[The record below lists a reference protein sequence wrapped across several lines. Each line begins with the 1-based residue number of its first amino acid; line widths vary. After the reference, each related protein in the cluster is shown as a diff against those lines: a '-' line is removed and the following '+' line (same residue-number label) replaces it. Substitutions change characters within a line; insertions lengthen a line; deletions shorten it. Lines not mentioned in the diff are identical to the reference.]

1 MKTNRYGFQ
10 VMQPLILISIIN
22 GENGE
27 VVEEYKRDIG
37 DLDPFE
43 LKRLLQNVCNRILS
57 QYRRELLIGYAQASR
72 VSPNQ
77 SPEPVPIRVR
87 AQAF

>member
-1 MKTNRYGFQ
+1 
-10 VMQPLILISIIN
+10 MQPLILISIIN

-57 QYRRELLIGYAQASR
+57 QYRRELLVGYAQVSH

-77 SPEPVPIRVR
+77 SPEPVPILVR
-87 AQAF
+87 ARS

>member
-10 VMQPLILISIIN
+10 IMQPLILISIIN

-43 LKRLLQNVCNRILS
+43 LKKLLQNVCNRILS
-57 QYRRELLIGYAQASR
+57 QYRRELLVGYAQASH

-87 AQAF
+87 ARS

>member
-10 VMQPLILISIIN
+10 VMQPLIHISIID

-27 VVEEYKRDIG
+27 VVEEYQRDIG
-37 DLDPFE
+37 DLNPFE
-43 LKRLLQNVCNRILS
+43 LKRLLQNVCNNILS
-57 QYRRELLIGYAQASR
+57 QYRRELLMGYAQASR

-77 SPEPVPIRVR
+77 SPEPVPILVR
-87 AQAF
+87 TRS

>member
-1 MKTNRYGFQ
+1 METNRYGFK

-43 LKRLLQNVCNRILS
+43 LKKLLQNVCNRILS
-57 QYRRELLIGYAQASR
+57 QYRRELLMGYAQASR
-72 VSPNQ
+72 ASPNQ
-77 SPEPVPIRVR
+77 SPEPVPILVR
-87 AQAF
+87 TRS

>member
-1 MKTNRYGFQ
+1 MKTNRYGFHS
-10 VMQPLILISIIN
+10 MQPLILISIIN

-57 QYRRELLIGYAQASR
+57 QYRRELLLEYAQASTR
-72 VSPNQ
+72 VIQ
-77 SPEPVPIRVR
+77 SV
-87 AQAF
+87 A

>member
-1 MKTNRYGFQ
+1 MH
-10 VMQPLILISIIN
+10 PLILISIIN

-43 LKRLLQNVCNRILS
+43 LKKLLQNVCNRILS
-57 QYRRELLIGYAQASR
+57 QYRRELLMGYAQASR

-77 SPEPVPIRVR
+77 SHKPVPILVR
-87 AQAF
+87 TRS